1 MKHLSKFKQIMNL
14 FVSFASPHAGTID
27 ANNYLVRTG
36 IWYLIN
42 FEKAKNIKQ
51 LHCEADQNQEIS
63 LKKLS

>member
-1 MKHLSKFKQIMNL
+1 MHHLTKFKQIMNL

-51 LHCEADQNQEIS
+51 LHCEAD
-63 LKKLS
+63 